1 MTLLVSLLFALTLAS
16 ELHAP
21 ASQTPNSP
29 SPTPSTQAP
38 PPAYKPSL
46 PAPSSND
53 PPSGPSAT
61 VQAEPPPATYIIGPQ
76 DLLKITVFDEPDL
89 NTNNQHRVDADG
101 TINYPFVGRVAAAG
115 LTVPQLQTKLTAQL
129 ADGYIKNPQVRVEV
143 EQYKSQS
150 IFVFGEVRTPN
161 KISMTGSMSLLEAL
175 AAAGSPNSG
184 ASTEVTITR
193 PRTPNAAGTPPVPGR
208 EPEGDKTVID
218 IRDTVAAQ
226 AFMLHD
232 NDVVTVSK
240 AQTIYV
246 SGQVR
251 NPGQIIWQRGMTLAT
266 AVTTAGG
273 LSERGTYRGAYAT
286 RLVKGVPTE
295 VKLDE
300 QDKIIPDD
308 QITIKPRLF

>member
-1 MTLLVSLLFALTLAS
+1 MILLVSLLLALTLAP
-16 ELHAP
+16 EPQAP
-21 ASQTPNSP
+21 ASQTPNRQS
-29 SPTPSTQAP
+29 STASTPAP
-38 PPAYKPSL
+38 PPAYNPGLPTQTPSD
-46 PAPSSND
+46 AA
-53 PPSGPSAT
+53 SGPSAA
-61 VQAEPPPATYIIGPQ
+61 VQAGPPPATYVIGPQ

-101 TINYPFVGRVAAAG
+101 TISYPFVGRVAAAG
-115 LTVPQLQTKLTAQL
+115 LTVTQFQNKLTAQL

-150 IFVFGEVRTPN
+150 VFVFGEVRSPN
-161 KISMTGSMSLLEAL
+161 KIPMMGTMSLLEAL
-175 AAAGSPNSG
+175 VAAGSPNSG

-193 PRTPNAAGTPPVPGR
+193 PRIPNAAGPPPVPGK

-218 IRDTVAAQ
+218 IRDTLAAQ

-232 NDVVTVSK
+232 NDVVTVPK

-251 NPGQIIWQRGMTLAT
+251 TPGQIIWQRGMTLAT

-286 RLVKGVPTE
+286 RLVNGVPTE
-295 VKLDE
+295 VKLEE

>member
-1 MTLLVSLLFALTLAS
+1 MTLLVSLLLAVTLAPES
-16 ELHAP
+16 QAP
-21 ASQTPNSP
+21 ASQTPNSQ

-38 PPAYKPSL
+38 PPADKTGL
-46 PAPSSND
+46 PAPSPNA
-53 PPSGPSAT
+53 PPSGPSAR
-61 VQAEPPPATYIIGPQ
+61 VLVGPPATYIIGPQ
-76 DLLKITVFDEPDL
+76 DLLRITVFDEPDL

-101 TINYPFVGRVAAAG
+101 TISYPFVGRIAAAG
-115 LTVPQLQTKLTAQL
+115 LTVPQLQTKLTVQL

-150 IFVFGEVRTPN
+150 IFVFGEVRAPN
-161 KISMTGSMSLLEAL
+161 KIPMMGTMSLLEAL
-175 AAAGSPNSG
+175 VAAGSPNSG

-193 PRTPNAAGTPPVPGR
+193 PRIPNAAGPPPVPGK

-273 LSERGTYRGAYAT
+273 LSERGTYRGAYTT
-286 RLVKGVPTE
+286 RLVNGVPTE
-295 VKLDE
+295 VKLEE